1 MKKFKRAL
9 SVMVAA
15 SVMTSLCSCDLGGGK
30 DTDEVLDLAEDVC
43 KYTTD
48 LDYKKLSGMTEDG
61 DDKLEEIFDA
71 VGEDEV
77 LDIIASTLEYE
88 IDEDSFEKDG
98 KKGYT
103 VDVTFTY
110 VDYEKILDI
119 EEPVTLSMFEDMV
132 GDSDDV
138 NEETITLEFEKDDS
152 DIIFVNIDDLEDLFP
167 YWDEDLGVITGGVED
182 VTVEEDEDDDEPTA
196 TTSAAET
203 SETTEPSQTT
213 PSATTAAA
221 NTDYPNPADVTVE
234 DVCYLLP
241 DTNIVFNVP
250 TDNNSNTC
258 LMDGIEYD
266 TFLIGGHATGNFDE
280 NSYYISTFLSFAYD
294 DEFVLEFRDSR
305 IETEI
310 EYLDDVETYDISDL
324 EMTIG
329 DMHFPGRLATVTRT
343 DGSTYYIYVVMIGS
357 QDETYI
363 VMLES
368 SDLNFISNFGSN
380 FSLV

>member
-48 LDYKKLSGMTEDG
+48 LDYKKLSKLTEDG

-110 VDYEKILDI
+110 VDYEKVLDI
-119 EEPVTLSMFEDMV
+119 EEPVTLDMFEDMV
-132 GDSDDV
+132 KDSDDV
-138 NEETITLEFEKDDS
+138 NEETVTLEFEKDGS
-152 DIIFVNIDDLEDLFP
+152 DILFVNIDDLEDLFP

-182 VTVEEDEDDDEPTA
+182 VTVEEEEDEDDSSVT
-196 TTSAAET
+196 T
-203 SETTEPSQTT
+203 SETTEPSE
-213 PSATTAAA
+213 TTAPYSTTASSA
-221 NTDYPNPADVTVE
+221 SGNYPNPADVTVE

-250 TDNNSNTC
+250 TENNTNTC
-258 LMDGIEYD
+258 LMDGIEYE
-266 TFLIGGHATGNFDE
+266 TFLVGGHANGDMDE
-280 NSYYISTFLSFAYD
+280 NRYYISTFLSFSYD
-294 DEFVLEFRDSR
+294 DEFVLSYRDSLL
-305 IETEI
+305 ESEI
-310 EYLDDVETYDISDL
+310 EYMDGVGSYEITDL

-329 DMHFPGRLATVTRT
+329 DQHFQGRLATVSMT
-343 DGSTYYIYVVMIGS
+343 DGSTYYIYIVFIGS
-357 QDETYI
+357 ADESYD
-363 VMLES
+363 VELSS
-368 SDLNFISNFGSN
+368 SDLNFILNFGSN
-380 FSLV
+380 FSYI